1 MFYVKGIDITN
12 DKQMFNF
19 LKDHYQ
25 YYTMNSW
32 NVCKSIANNVK
43 VHNLKL
49 SGNCWNALTFLQDDD
64 YFTVNMMIED
74 WEAEHRGYKVGFNGR
89 SGGYLVLYNDDN
101 NRSVLPDDIDN
112 CEDYEEYKRYCTEF
126 YGAVKY
132 NRRDLVKM
140 VKLVQDFDKLCD
152 QLRDYVNELS
162 TQDFAA
168 RALERTVDLFNE
180 NYYDDLAYLG
190 YSELVVK
197 DGKVDISEIR
207 QLDCLYETFCRMAN
221 KKDVGYKL
229 AKCGQ
234 GDNGEEWVKYVE
246 G

>member
-32 NVCKSIANNVK
+32 NGLMSIANNVK
-43 VHNLKL
+43 VYKLNL
-49 SGNCWNALTFLQDDD
+49 SGDCYNALTFLQDDD

-89 SGGYLVLYNDDN
+89 SGGYLVLYNADN
-101 NRSVLPDDIDN
+101 NRTVLPDEVDYN
-112 CEDYEEYKRYCTEF
+112 ADYEGYKEMCREYFGSVKAARY
-126 YGAVKY
+126 K
-132 NRRDLVKM
+132 LVEM
-140 VKLVQDFDKLCD
+140 VKLVQDFDRLCD

-162 TQDFAA
+162 TQDFAV

-190 YSELVVK
+190 YSELVVE

-207 QLDCLYETFCRMAN
+207 QLDCLY
-221 KKDVGYKL
+221 
-229 AKCGQ
+229 
-234 GDNGEEWVKYVE
+234 
-246 G
+246 

>member
-32 NVCKSIANNVK
+32 NGLKSIANNVK
-43 VHNLKL
+43 VYNLKL
-49 SGNCWNALTFLQDDD
+49 SGNCYNALTFLQDDNYD
-64 YFTVNMMIED
+64 NLNSMIED
-74 WEAEHRGYKVGFNGR
+74 WEYEHRGYKVGFNGR
-89 SGGYLVLYNDDN
+89 SGGYLVLYNADDN
-101 NRSVLPDDIDN
+101 RTVLPDEVDYND
-112 CEDYEEYKRYCTEF
+112 DYESYKEMCREYFGSVKAARY
-126 YGAVKY
+126 K
-132 NRRDLVKM
+132 LVEM

-152 QLRDYVNELS
+152 QLRDYVDELS

-180 NYYDDLAYLG
+180 NYYDDLTYLG
-190 YSELVVK
+190 YSELIVE

-207 QLDCLYETFCRMAN
+207 QLDCLYETFCRLAN

-229 AKCGQ
+229 ERCGD
-234 GDNGEEWVKYVE
+234 GYVKYVVA
-246 G
+246 

>member
-1 MFYVKGIDITN
+1 MFYQPGIDITN

-19 LKDHYQ
+19 LKDHFQ

-32 NVCKSIANNVK
+32 NRTKSIANNVK
-43 VHNLKL
+43 LYKLGL
-49 SGNCWNALTFLQDDD
+49 SGDWCAALDFLNDSSYDEI
-64 YFTVNMMIED
+64 NSMIED
-74 WEAEHRGYKVGFNGR
+74 WEFEHKGYKVGFNGR
-89 SGGYLVLYNDDN
+89 SGGYLVLYNDN
-101 NRSVLPDDIDN
+101 NNGCILSDDIDN

-152 QLRDYVNELS
+152 QLRDYVDALS

-190 YSELVVK
+190 YSELVVEN
-197 DGKVDISEIR
+197 GKVDISEIR
-207 QLDCLYETFCRMAN
+207 QLDCLYEAFCRMAN

-229 AKCGQ
+229 ERCDG
-234 GDNGEEWVKYVE
+234 GNYVRYVE
-246 G
+246 S

>member
-25 YYTMNSW
+25 YYTLNSW
-32 NVCKSIANNVK
+32 NGLKSIANNVK
-43 VHNLKL
+43 VYNLKL
-49 SGNCWNALTFLQDDD
+49 SGNCYNALTFLQDDNYD
-64 YFTVNMMIED
+64 NLNSMIED
-74 WEAEHRGYKVGFNGR
+74 WEYEHRGYKVGFNGR
-89 SGGYLVLYNDDN
+89 SGGYLVLYNADDN
-101 NRSVLPDDIDN
+101 RTVLPDEVDYND
-112 CEDYEEYKRYCTEF
+112 DYESYKEMCREYFGSVKAARY
-126 YGAVKY
+126 K
-132 NRRDLVKM
+132 LVEM

-152 QLRDYVNELS
+152 QLRDYVDALS

-190 YSELVVK
+190 YSELVVEN
-197 DGKVDISEIR
+197 GKVDISEIH
-207 QLDCLYETFCRMAN
+207 QLDCLYEAFCRMAN

-229 AKCGQ
+229 EKCDG
-234 GDNGEEWVKYVE
+234 GNYVRYVE
-246 G
+246 S

>member
-32 NVCKSIANNVK
+32 NGLKSIANNVK
-43 VHNLKL
+43 VYNLKL
-49 SGNCWNALTFLQDDD
+49 SGNCYNALTFLQDDNYD
-64 YFTVNMMIED
+64 NLNSMIED
-74 WEAEHRGYKVGFNGR
+74 WEYEHRGYKVGFNGR
-89 SGGYLVLYNDDN
+89 SGGYLVLYNADDN
-101 NRSVLPDDIDN
+101 RTVLPDEVDYND
-112 CEDYEEYKRYCTEF
+112 DYESYKEMCREYFGSVKAARY
-126 YGAVKY
+126 K
-132 NRRDLVKM
+132 LVEM

-152 QLRDYVNELS
+152 QLRDYVDALS

-190 YSELVVK
+190 YSELVVE

-207 QLDCLYETFCRMAN
+207 QLDCLYEAFCRMAN

-229 AKCGQ
+229 EKCG
-234 GDNGEEWVKYVE
+234 GSNYVRYVE
-246 G
+246 S

>member
-32 NVCKSIANNVK
+32 NGLKSIANNVK
-43 VHNLKL
+43 VYKLNL
-49 SGNCWNALTFLQDDD
+49 SGDCYNALTFLQDDD
-64 YFTVNMMIED
+64 YLTINCMIDE
-74 WEAEHRGYKVGFNGR
+74 WQYEHPGYVVGFNGR
-89 SGGYLVLYNDDN
+89 SGGYLVLYNANDN
-101 NRSVLPDDIDN
+101 KTVLIDEVECN
-112 CEDYEEYKRYCTEF
+112 DDYEGYKEMCREYFGSVKAARY
-126 YGAVKY
+126 K
-132 NRRDLVKM
+132 LVEM

-190 YSELVVK
+190 YSELVVE

-207 QLDCLYETFCRMAN
+207 QLDCLYEAFCRLAN

-229 AKCGQ
+229 ERCGE
-234 GDNGEEWVKYVE
+234 GYVKYVE
-246 G
+246 A